1 MQLLE
6 SQGASSSRSLSLFP
20 APVASRSLLAPTDPH
35 FSFPSLL
42 LLLTDEALES
52 LIRSATSLRSLV
64 AELAAAPLPP
74 SASSAASDDDDDEED
89 PDGGEREIVEL
100 ARTAA
105 ELMDEP
111 VRD

>member
-1 MQLLE
+1 MRLRAAPCPSFLRP
-6 SQGASSSRSLSLFP
+6 SRR
-20 APVASRSLLAPTDPH
+20 ARADPPLP
-35 FSFPSLL
+35 PSLL
-42 LLLTDEALES
+42 RRPTADEALES